1 MSVWDGFSFYVLEQ
15 IWKIRLASSHCGIE
29 LSWLE
34 CWALNTAIGMPR
46 RWEGVNP
53 GWPAPIQWSMTL
65 LNDLSVNGVMYPC
78 CLYFA
83 VPGLPPTTK
92 QLWLTLHCSSELT
105 ELSWQPQTLRE
116 TRGWIYVNIDLSGE
130 SYFPTLFKYAN
141 SYFKI
146 DNNLE
151 TRDFFLIN
159 KQFLPAGVIHFTFRR
174 FRLLTPGITRI
185 VLIITIGRK
194 LRPRPRISGTVFIF
208 SAKRVK

>member
-1 MSVWDGFSFYVLEQ
+1 MPGSNHGNW
-15 IWKIRLASSHCGIE
+15 
-29 LSWLE
+29 
-34 CWALNTAIGMPR
+34 MPR
-46 RWEGVNP
+46 CWDVVFP
-53 GWPAPIQWSMTL
+53 AWPAPIQWSMTL

-116 TRGWIYVNIDLSGE
+116 TRGWIYVNIDLIGE

-146 DNNLE
+146 DNTLE

-159 KQFLPAGVIHFTFRR
+159 KQFLPAGSFYI
-174 FRLLTPGITRI
+174 P
-185 VLIITIGRK
+185 TIQTTYPWHYEDCVDHHDGSEVEAEAQDIRNCLHLFCK
-194 LRPRPRISGTVFIF
+194 ESQV
-208 SAKRVK
+208 VKV